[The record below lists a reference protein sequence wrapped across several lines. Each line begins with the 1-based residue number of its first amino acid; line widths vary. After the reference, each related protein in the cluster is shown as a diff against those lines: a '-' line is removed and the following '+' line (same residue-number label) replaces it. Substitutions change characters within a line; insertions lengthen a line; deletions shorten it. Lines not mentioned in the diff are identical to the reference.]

1 MLELIAV
8 GLLGCVVFLLAGG
21 WPQSKKLDG
30 LRLLIDWK
38 AEFFISLVGAYFYTV
53 YLSCGATSFPLAGKI
68 LELFCFSNKWSP
80 VFILLYCESLVVNT
94 PAAPCEVGI

>member
-1 MLELIAV
+1 MLELMAV
-8 GLLGCVVFLLAGG
+8 GLLTYVVFLLAGG

-38 AEFFISLVGAYFYTV
+38 AEFFISLVGAYFYEV
-53 YLSCGATSFPLAGKI
+53 DLSCGAVSFALAGKI

-80 VFILLYCESLVVNT
+80 VAILLY
-94 PAAPCEVGI
+94 